1 MGTTDPNNR
10 NCRASWRRRHGKIVS
25 AEGAVILF
33 SIQGYVD
40 RVLGRIKLYQ
50 QRVSFLLGVSQIGGK
65 NPNGG
70 DMPQTNGPLNQL
82 FSTSFSNEFGWFR
95 PVSDGKCL
103 IRLDWNQ
110 TGWSDK
116 EQSDNVSRETRTQLE
131 AYFAGKLRNFDIPL
145 APIDKSP
152 AGKYWLEIMKKFLC
166 DRNDICGACPIAGR
180 PRAARAAGSACA
192 NNPIPI
198 IYPCH
203 RVIKSDGTLG
213 NYGGGSAEKPRSQ
226 ATVTEKHA

>member
-1 MGTTDPNNR
+1 
-10 NCRASWRRRHGKIVS
+10 
-25 AEGAVILF
+25 
-33 SIQGYVD
+33 
-40 RVLGRIKLYQ
+40 
-50 QRVSFLLGVSQIGGK
+50 
-65 NPNGG
+65 
-70 DMPQTNGPLNQL
+70 MPQTNGPLNQL

-152 AGKYWLEIMKKFLC
+152 AGKYWLEIMKKIPYATVMTYAELALF
-166 DRNDICGACPIAGR
+166 AGR

-213 NYGGGSAEKPRSQ
+213 NYGGGSAEKPRSPGNRDRKARLISLEQ
-226 ATVTEKHA
+226 NRIGKQPSCSYGQRIHY